1 MSEEITNN
9 NTREYLGSVD
19 VVRFLMALLIMSH
32 HLYLLG

>member
-9 NTREYLGSVD
+9 NNREYLGSVD
-19 VVRFLMALLIMSH
+19 IVRFLMTLLIMIH